1 MLYRYYPLFGMMAN
15 VALIFSGQFVKYA
28 SAAPVVAGA
37 AGAAGAAVVAG
48 DHWGRS
54 LNLLMGAVV
63 AGGGLVM
70 SLYAYMQKYVSHTY
84 THIHL
89 IH

>member
-1 MLYRYYPLFGMMAN
+1 MMAN

-37 AGAAGAAVVAG
+37 AAVAG

-70 SLYAYMQKYVSHTY
+70 SLYAYMQKYVRHTPPH
-84 THIHL
+84 THTPHIL
-89 IH
+89 LTLT